1 MTRNPLDTRISFSVV
16 LMLCA
21 SLLLSSFF
29 ITNAKAAEHDP
40 LAEAGRLAALE
51 FMLQDAI
58 SRHLISG
65 AVLLIGDRHG
75 VLYENAIG
83 KDGFAPDARPLTV
96 DTRFDVASLT
106 KVVATAPAI
115 VSLIEE
121 GRLSLLDPLS
131 TWFPELEGRDITVLH
146 LLTHT
151 SGLHDRTIDVA
162 DPLASA
168 VRNAALLAG
177 RLPAGH
183 RFQYAD
189 INFILLGELVRRV
202 SGLPLDRYCQENLY
216 QPLMMHS
223 TGFNPSYGL
232 KIAATLGGS
241 RSITGVVQDEN
252 ARKLGGVAGHA
263 GLFSTARD
271 LGRFARMLLGGG
283 QLEGVRTLSPETVS
297 QMIAPYFSS
306 NGRIV
311 RGLGWDRESPYS
323 SPKGAL
329 FSDRSFGHTGYSGSS
344 IWIDPESGLYV
355 VLLST
360 RINYSNKQRFNR
372 LRGNISTLGAAVFR
386 DSRIGYS
393 AQRPEKP

>member
-1 MTRNPLDTRISFSVV
+1 MTRNPADTDTPFSVI
-16 LMLCA
+16 LLLCA
-21 SLLLSSFF
+21 SLLLNSFL
-29 ITNAKAAEHDP
+29 ITSATAAEQDP

-51 FMLQDAI
+51 FMVQDAI
-58 SRHLISG
+58 SHRLISG
-65 AVLLIGDRHG
+65 AVLLIGDRQG
-75 VLYENAIG
+75 VLYENAFG
-83 KDGFAPDARPLTV
+83 KAGFEADANPLTV
-96 DTRFDVASLT
+96 DTLFDVASLT

-115 VSLIEE
+115 VSLIEQ
-121 GRLSLLDPLS
+121 GRISLLDPLS
-131 TWFPELEGRDITVLH
+131 TWFPELEGRDITVLN

-151 SGLHDRTIDVA
+151 SGLHDRSIDVA

-216 QPLMMHS
+216 QPLMMRR
-223 TGFNPSYGL
+223 TGFNPAPGL
-232 KIAATLGGS
+232 RIAATLGGS
-241 RSITGVVQDEN
+241 GSITGIVQDYN

-283 QLEGVRTLSPETVS
+283 QLDGARVLAPEAVS
-297 QMIAPYFSS
+297 QMIAPYFFS

-311 RGLGWDRESPYS
+311 RGLGWDRESPYA

-329 FSDRSFGHTGYSGSS
+329 FSDRSFGHTGYSGAS
-344 IWIDPESGLYV
+344 IWIDPDSGLYV

-372 LRGNISTLGAAVFR
+372 LRSNISTLGAAVFR
-386 DSRIGYS
+386 GARSGKP
-393 AQRPEKP
+393 AQMPEKP

>member
-1 MTRNPLDTRISFSVV
+1 LIRNQADTKIPPLVV

-21 SLLLSSFF
+21 SLLLSFF
-29 ITNAKAAEHDP
+29 ITVAKAAEHDP
-40 LAEAGRLAALE
+40 LVEAGRLAALE

-58 SRHLISG
+58 SRQLISG

-83 KDGFAPDARPLTV
+83 KDGFASDARPLTV
-96 DTRFDVASLT
+96 DTRFDIASLT
-106 KVVATAPAI
+106 KVVATAPAV
-115 VSLIEE
+115 VSLIEQ
-121 GRLSLLDPLS
+121 GRLSMLDPLS
-131 TWFPELEGRDITVLH
+131 TWFPEFEGTEITVFH

-151 SGLHDRTIDVA
+151 SGLRDRTIDVV
-162 DPLASA
+162 DPMASA

-177 RLPAGH
+177 GLPAGR
-183 RFQYAD
+183 RFHYAD

-202 SGLPLDRYCQENLY
+202 SGLPLDRYCREKLY
-216 QPLMMHS
+216 QPLMMNN

-232 KIAATLGGS
+232 KIAATLWGN
-241 RSITGVVQDEN
+241 RSMTGVVQDEN

-271 LGRFARMLLGGG
+271 LGRFARMLLAGGE
-283 QLEGVRTLSPETVS
+283 LDGVRALSPEMVS
-297 QMIAPYFSS
+297 RMIAPYFFS

-323 SPKGAL
+323 SPRGAL

-355 VLLST
+355 ILLST
-360 RINYSNKQRFNR
+360 RINYSNKQLFNR
-372 LRGNISTLGAAVFR
+372 LRSNISTLGAAVFR
-386 DSRIGYS
+386 DSRVTHS
-393 AQRPEKP
+393 AQKAEKP

>member
-1 MTRNPLDTRISFSVV
+1 
-16 LMLCA
+16 MLCA
-21 SLLLSSFF
+21 SLLFSFF
-29 ITNAKAAEHDP
+29 ITDAKAAEHDP
-40 LAEAGRLAALE
+40 LVEAGRLAALE

-58 SRHLISG
+58 SRQLISG

-83 KDGFAPDARPLTV
+83 KDGFAPDARRLTV
-96 DTRFDVASLT
+96 DTRFDIASLT
-106 KVVATAPAI
+106 KVIATAPAI
-115 VSLIEE
+115 VSLIEQ

-131 TWFPELEGRDITVLH
+131 TWFPEFEGRNITVLH

-151 SGLHDRTIDVA
+151 SGLHDRSIDVV
-162 DPLASA
+162 DPMASA
-168 VRNAALLAG
+168 VRNAALLAE
-177 RLPAGH
+177 RLPAGQ
-183 RFQYAD
+183 RFHYAD

-202 SGLPLDRYCQENLY
+202 SGLPLDRYCREKLY

-271 LGRFARMLLGGG
+271 LGRFARMLLAGGE
-283 QLEGVRTLSPETVS
+283 LDGVRTLSQETVS
-297 QMIAPYFSS
+297 QMIAPYFFS

-329 FSDRSFGHTGYSGSS
+329 FSDRSFGHTGYSGAS

-355 VLLST
+355 ILLST
-360 RINYSNKQRFNR
+360 RINYSNKQLFNR
-372 LRGNISTLGAAVFR
+372 LRSNISTLGAAVFR
-386 DSRIGYS
+386 DSRVAYS
-393 AQRPEKP
+393 AQKAEKP